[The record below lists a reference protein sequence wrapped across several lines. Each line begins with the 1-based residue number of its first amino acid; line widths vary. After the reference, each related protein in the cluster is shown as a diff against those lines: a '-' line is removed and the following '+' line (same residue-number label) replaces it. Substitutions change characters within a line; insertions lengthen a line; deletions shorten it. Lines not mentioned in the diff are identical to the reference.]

1 MTLLSFWSCVFFLQP
16 IMTLYLHCLYVKM
29 HLIDN
34 WLNRI
39 MSEQIFQWI
48 WHIFPFSTRW
58 RQVTA
63 VTQLQMLTIQ
73 PSWCM
78 RRVSVPFVVSLFLF
92 SLTNLAFPVCP
103 CWWHCNFYGPSNV
116 MWRISVNLSPSEY
129 SVCWA
134 VSSSWQKFYFCLCF
148 ISFTFWMNDW
158 LEWLLMPAAVQQVT
172 LSGGDLDLT
181 LLFWLAFIILSVHLK
196 SFRTP
201 LKDYTESVKIYEGC
215 VAHHAATLGDAPHA
229 NMTPVAWQP
238 DRQRSDPPFWAEQ
251 QGPALFTLISH
262 YRTV

>member
-1 MTLLSFWSCVFFLQP
+1 MTLLNFLKLCVFFSSTNHDSIFALF
-16 IMTLYLHCLYVKM
+16 YVKM
-29 HLIDN
+29 HLIDT

-39 MSEQIFQWI
+39 MSEQIFYWI

-63 VTQLQMLTIQ
+63 ITQLQMLTIR

-78 RRVSVPFVVSLFLF
+78 RRVSVPFVVSLFLL
-92 SLTNLAFPVCP
+92 SLTNLAFSICP
-103 CWWHCNFYGPSNV
+103 CWWHCNFFVPSND

-134 VSSSWQKFYFCLCF
+134 VSSSWQKFYLCLCL

-172 LSGGDLDLT
+172 LSDGDLDLT
-181 LLFWLAFIILSVHLK
+181 LLFWLAS
-196 SFRTP
+196 
-201 LKDYTESVKIYEGC
+201 
-215 VAHHAATLGDAPHA
+215 
-229 NMTPVAWQP
+229 
-238 DRQRSDPPFWAEQ
+238 
-251 QGPALFTLISH
+251 
-262 YRTV
+262 